1 MAKVTGSNPVEPTV
15 LSRQPAKD
23 ICARGIRGDD
33 EASELESDR
42 VPRIHCAGRRVR
54 GAGMPVLP
62 KPAELHDRGRPRWIH
77 SASGLGAPQNLRFR
91 IDGGLPNSGKDAIV
105 VWRIACAGA
114 LRLGSMW
121 LGRGESGGRT
131 QAGGTRGPEEAAR
144 DPDPR
149 RLRHRNDAP

>member
-42 VPRIHCAGRRVR
+42 VPRVHCAGRRVR

-62 KPAELHDRGRPRWIH
+62 KPAELHARGRPRWIH
-77 SASGLGAPQNLRFR
+77 SPSGLRAPQTLTFR
-91 IDGGLPNSGKDAIV
+91 IAGGLPNSGKDAIGA
-105 VWRIACAGA
+105 WRTACPGA
-114 LRLGSMW
+114 LS
-121 LGRGESGGRT
+121 LGR
-131 QAGGTRGPEEAAR
+131 
-144 DPDPR
+144 
-149 RLRHRNDAP
+149 